1 MPLRRST
8 SLSAWV
14 PEAQDALEHLALAGL
29 GEAGVA
35 AIPFGDQVAE
45 EPPRLSSGLSVFDR
59 AVTSAAR
66 SAAQSP
72 VPMADSTSW
81 AMRRA
86 SRLWRGRAAAS
97 WRRARSGKI
106 SSGGVPAISW

>member
-1 MPLRRST
+1 
-8 SLSAWV
+8 
-14 PEAQDALEHLALAGL
+14 
-29 GEAGVA
+29 
-35 AIPFGDQVAE
+35 
-45 EPPRLSSGLSVFDR
+45 LSSGLSVFDR